1 MKSEGRSRL
10 VPIVKRVAVAVA
22 IKKGIDKF
30 QEVRRPQ
37 KPSFPGRVAKLGLLA
52 VGGGGLFYAFV
63 SGKLQPMV
71 DKVMGAS
78 GSSSD
83 GDRWSSPTTTSS
95 SRV

>member
-30 QEVRRPQ
+30 QEARRPQ
-37 KPSFPGRVAKLGLLA
+37 KPSFFGRVAKLGLLA
-52 VGGGGLFYAFV
+52 AGGGGLFYAFV
-63 SGKLQPMV
+63 NGKLQPMV

-78 GSSSD
+78 DSSSD
-83 GDRWSSPTTTSS
+83 ERWSSSSPPPSS
-95 SRV
+95 SV